1 MWENACLCARKYIC
15 VNGMNVVQF
24 MVIEKRETEK
34 RETEKREKTQLYTVL
49 GIA

>member
-1 MWENACLCARKYIC
+1 
-15 VNGMNVVQF
+15 
-24 MVIEKRETEK
+24 MVIEKRETEKRETEK